1 MSTRPRAV
9 LFDIDGTLI
18 TTGGAGAVAWRLA
31 FEELYRISADIGAY
45 SDGGMT
51 DPEVGRATFTHTV
64 GRAPTPAELDA
75 VMATRLRYLP
85 GAVAESKGY
94 RVLRGVAELLPR
106 LRARGYLLGLT
117 TGGTEPAARIKLG
130 RAGLNQYFDFG
141 GFGSDSP
148 DRTQLTMRAIERA
161 AALDGN
167 GLRARECL
175 VVGDTPLDIAAAHD
189 AGALAVAVASGHY
202 GVDTLRAAGAD
213 HVLASLE
220 EDLPL

>member
-1 MSTRPRAV
+1 RPRAV

-31 FEELYRISADIGAY
+31 FEELYRIPADIGAY

-64 GRAPTPAELDA
+64 GRAPTAAELDE

-117 TGGTEPAARIKLG
+117 TGGTRPARRNHVRPARPHH
-130 RAGLNQYFDFG
+130 YCSFG
-141 GFGSDSP
+141 
-148 DRTQLTMRAIERA
+148 
-161 AALDGN
+161 
-167 GLRARECL
+167 
-175 VVGDTPLDIAAAHD
+175 
-189 AGALAVAVASGHY
+189 
-202 GVDTLRAAGAD
+202 
-213 HVLASLE
+213 
-220 EDLPL
+220 